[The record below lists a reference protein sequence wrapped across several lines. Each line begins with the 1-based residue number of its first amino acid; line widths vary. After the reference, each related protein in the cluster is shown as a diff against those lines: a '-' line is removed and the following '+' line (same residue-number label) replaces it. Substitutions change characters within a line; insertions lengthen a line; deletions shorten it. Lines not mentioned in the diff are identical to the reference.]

1 MADVA
6 SLTRRL
12 DELKARKARAQGT
25 IDNIR
30 AQWKAD
36 LGVDTLEEVQKI
48 KETTEQELA
57 DLQKEYDAL
66 MGEAERLIASAE
78 AV

>member
-57 DLQKEYDAL
+57 DLQKEYEAL
-66 MGEAERLIASAE
+66 MGEAECLIASAE